1 MWLLTLNSVSNF
13 FVRGLRDHCEY
24 VSAVDGIS
32 VPGFYLAHCACYW
45 RAYLVFHL
53 HCLENEKKVSG
64 LDTGSCL
71 YCYLQDLAGHGG
83 FYWCSSSASGWF
95 WCGSRCWCGCR
106 RWCWCGCGGCRGW
119 SLRRCCCLCLAC
131 SHLLDFYLVG
141 GAVYCDFIRFHHC
154 SS

>member
-53 HCLENEKKVSG
+53 HCLEHEKKVSG

-71 YCYLQDLAGHGG
+71 YCYLEDLAGHGRL
-83 FYWCSSSASGWF
+83 YCCSSAASGWGWCGACF
-95 WCGSRCWCGCR
+95 RRWCGWCCCWCGSGCR
-106 RWCWCGCGGCRGW
+106 CCWRG
-119 SLRRCCCLCLAC
+119 SLWRRRGCLCLSC
-131 SHLLDFYLVG
+131 SCLLDFYLVG
-141 GAVYCDFIRFHHC
+141 GAVYC
-154 SS
+154 